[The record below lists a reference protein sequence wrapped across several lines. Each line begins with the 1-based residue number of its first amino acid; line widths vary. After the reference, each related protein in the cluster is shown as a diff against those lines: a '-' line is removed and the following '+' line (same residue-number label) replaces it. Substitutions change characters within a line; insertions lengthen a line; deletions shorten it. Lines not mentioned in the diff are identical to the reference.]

1 MEAHPE
7 VRALLLAPRACMR
20 DEHTHMLRACMQDEH
35 THMHAYVQVGVLLR
49 DLRAY
54 MQDEFGVGVSD
65 RRLVKAVRLLKVAG
79 KRVPKLE

>member
-1 MEAHPE
+1 
-7 VRALLLAPRACMR
+7 
-20 DEHTHMLRACMQDEH
+20 
-35 THMHAYVQVGVLLR
+35 MHAYVQVGVLLR

>member
-20 DEHTHMLRACMQDEH
+20 DEHTHMH
-35 THMHAYVQVGVLLR
+35 TYVQVGVLLR